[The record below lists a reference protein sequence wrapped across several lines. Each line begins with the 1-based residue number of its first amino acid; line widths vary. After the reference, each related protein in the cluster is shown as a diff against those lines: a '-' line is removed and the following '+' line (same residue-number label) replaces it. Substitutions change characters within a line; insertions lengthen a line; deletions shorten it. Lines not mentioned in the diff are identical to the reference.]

1 MPQLSFHSPVG
12 ELTVSEENGVLVAID
27 WGWACDQEA
36 RAQLLSYFDGDRQ
49 SFDLP
54 LAPQG
59 TAFQKTVWAAM
70 QDIPYGGVQTY
81 GDIAHKIGSAAR
93 AGGMACGANPIPIV
107 IPCHRIVAAASIG
120 GYSGEGG
127 LATKQALL
135 ELEGWRD
142 RR

>member
-70 QDIPYGGVQTY
+70 QDIPYGLWRQSNSNCHPLPSHCCRSEHWGLFGRGRFSY
-81 GDIAHKIGSAAR
+81 KAGLIG
-93 AGGMACGANPIPIV
+93 
-107 IPCHRIVAAASIG
+107 
-120 GYSGEGG
+120 
-127 LATKQALL
+127 T
-135 ELEGWRD
+135 
-142 RR
+142 